1 MAKRKQLVRSHEFC
15 SLSGRPLVQSTRRKV
30 YAKQNLVAMSV
41 CTAYS
46 IQIQR
51 IEFELI

>member
-1 MAKRKQLVRSHEFC
+1 MAKRKPRVRIHEFC
-15 SLSGRPLVQSTRRKV
+15 PLSGRPLVQSTRRKV
-30 YAKQNLVAMSV
+30 YAKQNLVVLSV

-51 IEFELI
+51 IEFE